1 MRIKDILK
9 VENIAAKITAIDK
22 QDLIQKMVESVKNSP
37 FIVDYDKILVSVLER
52 EKIISTGV
60 GHGFAFPHAKTNS
73 VSDVIVAFATTT
85 EPVDYQSLDGSPVS
99 LVFLLLCREEQVD
112 IHIKL
117 LSRVSRLMNEESFRT
132 NLLSLKT
139 PQEIFDLFIITEQ
152 TILIH

>member
-132 NLLSLKT
+132 KLLSLKT

>member
-85 EPVDYQSLDGSPVS
+85 EPVDYQSLDGSQVS

-132 NLLSLKT
+132 KLLSLKT

>member
-132 NLLSLKT
+132 KLLSLKT
-139 PQEIFDLFIITEQ
+139 PQEIFNLFIITEQ